1 MKILHTGDL
10 HLDSAFCALGARNAE
25 YQRAVGREL
34 LTKIFNTAKEENC
47 QMLLISGDLFD
58 SKFVSPESS
67 ELFCSLVENSNIP
80 VVLSPGNHD
89 FYFENSFYAKA
100 QKRLGERLTLFSSPE
115 LQIFDFDELRVR
127 VMGYAFCSAAL
138 TESPLSGVNI
148 PKKEG
153 YVSLLCA
160 HADIASPVSRYAPIT
175 LSEIEA
181 LGVDYAALGHIH
193 NGYDR
198 LGNDRVKYCGFPEGR
213 SFDELGEGGVWIV
226 DIAGKHIECT
236 RKILSQQSFYIYEC
250 DIPEHDSEAELGEA
264 LCRLIGEKNYPKGT
278 HLRLVL
284 CGSCADSSVINNS
297 LEAMVLEKCELDALE
312 IIDRTLPLLDGEY
325 LERDST
331 LRGEL
336 YRTLKP
342 MLISADPEERR
353 RGTMAL
359 KIGLSAIDGRS
370 IYGANG
376 GRV

>member
-25 YQRAVGREL
+25 YQRAAGREL

-67 ELFCSLVENSNIP
+67 ALFCKLVENSNIP